1 MKKIIAL
8 ISAVVLIP
16 VVASAQR
23 FEYDG
28 IELVHGN
35 RVESSIKLVF
45 PMYFGV
51 TAVPGYNFAT
61 APGWKANTDY
71 RPMKNFHYGLE
82 IASLRFYSKASHMET
97 SLGLRWDFMNIY
109 PSDLGDRMR
118 ATYFGV
124 PLRFAY
130 KAGRGKIFC
139 GAAAQYLVSTRNA
152 TDPFNSLRASVE
164 AGYAYGL
171 LGFYVNY
178 GATPLFMAGAGTAHS
193 LSFGLTLGI

>member
-130 KAGRGKIFC
+130 KAGRGSVQQPAGIGRSRIGIRPARILC
-139 GAAAQYLVSTRNA
+139 QLRSHSPVHGRGRQCPLPLLRPYPRNLRIHL
-152 TDPFNSLRASVE
+152 THNTKEGWPFGHPS
-164 AGYAYGL
+164 
-171 LGFYVNY
+171 
-178 GATPLFMAGAGTAHS
+178 
-193 LSFGLTLGI
+193 